1 MVAAEANA
9 VAALRVLLHSG
20 AAATGSALH
29 RAACCGHAAAIEL
42 LLAHQAPLEYRTA
55 AGFNSLHGAC
65 SGGHYEAARA
75 LIDASASVDEWA
87 PNPDPKLPV
96 GQRELGFNPVILAAL
111 NDHTSVL
118 QLLGDN
124 GVCVDAADNAKKTA
138 LMHAA
143 GNGYVGAMRVL
154 MAMGSR
160 VDHQDGDGET
170 ALYRAVLNGYEPAVR
185 ILLQV

>member
-1 MVAAEANA
+1 
-9 VAALRVLLHSG
+9 
-20 AAATGSALH
+20 
-29 RAACCGHAAAIEL
+29 
-42 LLAHQAPLEYRTA
+42 
-55 AGFNSLHGAC
+55 
-65 SGGHYEAARA
+65 
-75 LIDASASVDEWA
+75 VDEWA

-185 ILLQV
+185 ILLQAQRSTSSAPPTRSIRPRLWTRRPATTTPTSCCRSFAPRRMSLVHMPSPKPR